1 MAEPRILSVVNQ
13 KGGVGKTTLCY
24 HLCHRAAELG
34 FKTAVFDLD
43 SQANLT
49 FALTGN
55 VDLLKTPGGASC
67 LFDLSAPIEPR
78 PAADLLTTSR
88 PFTPPKVHLFHGHNR
103 LDAVDASFRTA
114 SFLNDRVPVLRSL
127 PFDLLLIDTPPSVGS
142 RQLAAVLASDLVVIP
157 LTATDFGT
165 TGLAR
170 TRELIRDAREA
181 IRLRHPKADR
191 PRPLTLINMYRSNV
205 RSQRERAAE
214 LLALDDLNVRQ
225 PFLTLR
231 ASVEDSLAAAL
242 PVWRYRQASSTVRAL
257 WKDFATE
264 TLHQLVPPREITPS

>member
-1 MAEPRILSVVNQ
+1 MAEARILSVVNQ

-34 FKTAVFDLD
+34 LKTAVFDLD

-55 VDLLKTPGGASC
+55 VELLKTPGGAAQI
-67 LFDLSAPIEPR
+67 FDLAAPIEPR
-78 PAADLLTTSR
+78 PIADLLPEPR
-88 PFTPPKVHLFHGHNR
+88 PFAPLDVYLLHGHNR
-103 LDAVDASFRTA
+103 LDAVDAAFRTA
-114 SFLNDRVPVLRSL
+114 TFLDERVPDLRRL

-142 RQLAAVLASDLVVIP
+142 RQLAAVLAADLVVIP

-181 IRLRHPKADR
+181 IRLRHPAADR
-191 PRPLTLINMYRSNV
+191 PRPWTLINMFRSNV
-205 RSQRERAAE
+205 RSQRQRAAE
-214 LLALDDLNVRQ
+214 LLAIPELNVRH

-242 PVWRYRQASSTVRAL
+242 PVWRYRKASSPVRAL
-257 WKDFATE
+257 WKDCATE
-264 TLHQLVPPREITPS
+264 TLRQLIPAEAAAP